1 MISGLFSCSEKA
13 IETDLYGTRSDI
25 RNGRHSGRQFRKIQ
39 AESKVKSRG
48 RANSE
53 SMPSPPFM
61 KQSPIGTLFFIVADM
76 EHSVD
81 FTIQTMYRIAGC
93 FPEHLQGLNFRIKR
107 RKWAS
112 GTEVRKHAGHETSV
126 LNAEKDLLGRKSVCG
141 HVSCQADIPLQAL

>member
-53 SMPSPPFM
+53 SIPSPP
-61 KQSPIGTLFFIVADM
+61 LFRLQREISGVLYLQRIAVISSDTAIFADPLKTHADM
-76 EHSVD
+76 RIP
-81 FTIQTMYRIAGC
+81 TQT
-93 FPEHLQGLNFRIKR
+93 
-107 RKWAS
+107 
-112 GTEVRKHAGHETSV
+112 
-126 LNAEKDLLGRKSVCG
+126 
-141 HVSCQADIPLQAL
+141 